1 MALYLA
7 PKAYRDRIQGYLHG
21 EHPCASIALRGISY
35 HEAKALVLEVCADK
49 TIVQPAVKLLC
60 AHEALKVSAWL
71 GIELHAHADF
81 VEMITSDHLQSKFLF
96 YDNGNNRAAEWMLVE
111 VMPSQ

>member
-7 PKAYRDRIQGYLHG
+7 PKAYKERIQAYLHG
-21 EHPCASIALRGISY
+21 EHPCATIAVVGICYSD
-35 HEAKALVLEVCADK
+35 AKALVLETCEDR

-60 AHEALKVSAWL
+60 AHEALKISAWL

-81 VEMITSDHLQSKFLF
+81 VEMISADHNRSKFLF
-96 YDNGNNRAAEWMLVE
+96 YDNGNNRAAEWTLVYL
-111 VMPSQ
+111 MPPF